1 MVRPSLC
8 TVMARDQYGSRL
20 DGPGMC
26 GVGQARPRS
35 GIAQHALGPLCY
47 RVDAQEPVRARLV
60 AAAVLAVSCFF
71 LGLAAWLEP
80 DSRGLGTHQQLGLPP
95 CSSMMLLGYP
105 CPTCGMTTAFAH
117 AVRGRFVAAF
127 GAQPAGF
134 LLALVAVIA
143 AGASLSV
150 VVSGR
155 VWTVNWFRL
164 SPATLLIVVI
174 AIVMG
179 SWSYKLVVSL

>member
-1 MVRPSLC
+1 MVKPNLC
-8 TVMARDQYGSRL
+8 TVIARDQHGSRL
-20 DGPGMC
+20 DGPGVC
-26 GVGQARPRS
+26 GVGQARPRF
-35 GIAQHALGPLCY
+35 GIAQHALGPLLF
-47 RVDAQEPVRARLV
+47 RVHARRPVRARLM

-71 LGLAAWLEP
+71 LGLAAWMEP
-80 DSRGLGTHQQLGLPP
+80 DPRGLGTHQQLGLPP

-105 CPTCGMTTAFAH
+105 CPTCGMTTAFSH
-117 AVRGRFVAAF
+117 AVRGRFFAAF

-134 LLALVAVIA
+134 LLALVTAITA
-143 AGASLSV
+143 AASLSV

-164 SPATLLIVVI
+164 SPTKLLIVVI

-179 SWSYKLVVSL
+179 SWLYKLLVSQ